1 MDFLPDLTRTVL
13 TRSPRPFLFLRGGE
27 RRLAYEDEEN
37 LGLYVHIPFCRK
49 ICAFCPYCK
58 TLYRRE
64 EAEAYVRDL
73 LREIELTASGKPKKR
88 ATSLYFGGGSPA
100 LLAERV
106 GEIVGKLREH
116 FEITGGIGIE
126 LHPDD
131 VKEETLRLL
140 KDAGVTRLSIGVQS
154 FGKKFQRILGRP
166 PFDPRAMKKV
176 LDAVKF
182 ETVSMDFIFALPGQT
197 AHDLL
202 RDVRI
207 AEWVGANHV
216 ALYPLIDFSFTGNG
230 IPAMPNGRKRR
241 LLRETAARLASRGF
255 RRTTIWTFAK
265 GDAAYSSMTRE
276 SFLGFGVSAV
286 SLLRKSFRINT
297 FSLAAYRERI
307 KRGALPTALTLRFTE
322 RQRMVYWLFWTA
334 YGMEVREKDFERFFG
349 VPLRKAYGKELLFAK
364 AMGYVTE
371 KDGVWRMTDRGAFAY
386 HLYEKHYTYAY
397 IDKMW
402 NLLRR
407 EAYPEKI
414 VL

>member
-1 MDFLPDLTRTVL
+1 MRFLPALTRTVL
-13 TRSPRPFLFLRGGE
+13 TRSVRPFLFRRGGD
-27 RRLAYEDEEN
+27 RDLSYENEEN
-37 LGLYVHIPFCRK
+37 LGLYIHIPFCRK

-64 EAEAYVRDL
+64 EAEEYVRDL
-73 LREIELTASGKPKKR
+73 LREIELVAAGKAKKR
-88 ATSLYFGGGSPA
+88 VTSLYFGGGSPA
-100 LLAERV
+100 LLADRI
-106 GEIVGKLREH
+106 GGIVGKIREH

-131 VKEETLRLL
+131 VREETLRLL

-154 FGKKFQRILGRP
+154 FGEKFREVLGRP
-166 PFDPRAMKKV
+166 PFDPETMREALRAV
-176 LDAVKF
+176 PF

-197 AHDLL
+197 AKDLL
-202 RDVRI
+202 RDVRT
-207 AEWVGANHV
+207 AEWIGANHV
-216 ALYPLIDFSFTGNG
+216 ALYPLIDFTFTGNK
-230 IPAMPNGRKRR
+230 IPAMPADEKRR
-241 LLRETAARLASRGF
+241 LLAKVSKILASRGF

-276 SFLGFGVSAV
+276 SYLGFGVSAV
-286 SLLRKSFRINT
+286 SLLRNSFKINT
-297 FSLAAYRERI
+297 FSLPAYAERI
-307 KRGALPTALTLRFTE
+307 RRGRLPTALTLHFTE

-349 VPLRKAYGKELLFAK
+349 VPLRKAYGKELRFAE

-371 KDGVWRMTDRGAFAY
+371 KDGVWRMTGRGAFAY

-402 NLLRR
+402 SLLRR